1 MGFLFSPYLRSKERE
16 GDGDK
21 EGRSAET
28 ERGRGGGRDRR
39 IMDVGAV
46 RGDIIGGPSP
56 LIPDASCPH
65 HRIPPP
71 PPPYT
76 SLTGAFPAHQTPPP
90 PLPPPSD
97 DFLLSRTQAD
107 PTAAIGVNQFS
118 GKESTRSNS
127 IVSDW
132 GKPKNGSKGSSS
144 AWVK

>member
-1 MGFLFSPYLRSKERE
+1 MH
-16 GDGDK
+16 
-21 EGRSAET
+21 
-28 ERGRGGGRDRR
+28 
-39 IMDVGAV
+39 VGAV

-71 PPPYT
+71 LLRTPP
-76 SLTGAFPAHQTPPP
+76 SPAHSPLTKRPLLPPS
-90 PLPPPSD
+90 PPSD
-97 DFLLSRTQAD
+97 DLLLSRTQAD
-107 PTAAIGVNQFS
+107 LTAAIGINQFS

-144 AWVK
+144 AWVKWGGNSSCGPEFENINDLSRGFHMWNWKTR